1 MSTGLHV
8 SFAQGVTPRQLK
20 SRGSR
25 LVAAKQRLVVK
36 ATAGNHLG
44 ISTANSH
51 INNSWR
57 SMSYITFVSVLWTIS
72 IAWPAETELAEELK
86 SLEIMRKFSEQY
98 AKRYVDFSI
107 INAMVG

>member
-1 MSTGLHV
+1 M
-8 SFAQGVTPRQLK
+8 
-20 SRGSR
+20 
-25 LVAAKQRLVVK
+25 
-36 ATAGNHLG
+36 
-44 ISTANSH
+44 
-51 INNSWR
+51 
-57 SMSYITFVSVLWTIS
+57 S